1 MWQGF
6 PEISTERLAVHN
18 GKKVIKAVL
27 MKKLLS
33 AKESIDDT
41 ASRRWVV

>member
-6 PEISTERLAVHN
+6 GEISTERLAVHN

-27 MKKLLS
+27 MKKLLG
-33 AKESIDDT
+33 EGNLWGGI
-41 ASRRWVV
+41 